1 MRVWRLLPWFLILLP
16 LAWLISRWLDLMALG
31 EDLPRTLGLS
41 LEKARLM
48 SVAIAV
54 GLAATAVATVG
65 TISFV
70 GLLAPHAARLLVG
83 SRHRQLLPIAAILG
97 AILVTLADSLG
108 RIILAPREMPSGL
121 VTALI
126 GAPYFL
132 WLLYRNQK

>member
-1 MRVWRLLPWFLILLP
+1 
-16 LAWLISRWLDLMALG
+16 
-31 EDLPRTLGLS
+31 
-41 LEKARLM
+41 M

-54 GLAATAVATVG
+54 GLAATAVSTVG

-108 RIILAPREMPSGL
+108 RIILAPREIPSGL

-132 WLLYRNQK
+132 WLLYRN